1 MVFGALEK
9 IIMGNNATNKHS
21 NLNSTLRWC
30 LVITIGCLPVFGFA
44 QRLLLDR
51 IIVVVDQDVVL
62 QSELD
67 ARLQDIR
74 ANAAANNRPLPE
86 QDELQSE
93 VLDALILENL
103 QMQFAE
109 RVSIRFD
116 DDTINRVLLNMAEN
130 SNMSFDEY
138 VTTLEEA
145 GVYLMTREQVRKQL
159 TIQELQRGMVNSR
172 LAITE
177 QEIDNFLSSEMGRE
191 VMAAEFVINHMLVQ
205 TSDSDSAE
213 NREAK
218 LRYAADLA
226 ARIREGEFFGEVFAE
241 AQRARLFSVNS
252 TQFDWRRADQLPNI
266 FSEIVED
273 MEIAD
278 VEGPIE
284 AGNGYHLIQ
293 LAQKRGGTDQVV
305 KQTNLRHI
313 MLMPNEIRDDD
324 QSLTE
329 IQEIREQIIAGEEFA
344 TLARQNSDDAN
355 TVVGGGDLDWVN
367 QGGLP
372 PLMEEVVD
380 ELEIND
386 LSEPFRTEAGWH
398 IVEVLGRRE
407 TDLSQ
412 EYSRSQAENTL
423 RDRKFDL
430 ELQNWLI
437 EIREEAFVELV
448 D

>member
-9 IIMGNNATNKHS
+9 IIMDNNATNKHS
-21 NLNSTLRWC
+21 NLISTLRWC

-329 IQEIREQIIAGEEFA
+329 IQEIREQIIAGEEFT

-380 ELEIND
+380 GLEIND

>member
-266 FSEIVED
+266 FSEIVEG

-329 IQEIREQIIAGEEFA
+329 IQEIREQIIAGEEFT

-380 ELEIND
+380 GLEIND

>member
-1 MVFGALEK
+1 
-9 IIMGNNATNKHS
+9 MGNNATNKHS
-21 NLNSTLRWC
+21 NLISTLRWC

-213 NREAK
+213 NKEAK
-218 LRYAADLA
+218 LRYTADLA
-226 ARIREGEFFGEVFAE
+226 TKIRDGEFFGEVFAE

-344 TLARQNSDDAN
+344 TLARQNSDDSN

-380 ELEIND
+380 GLEIND

>member
-1 MVFGALEK
+1 
-9 IIMGNNATNKHS
+9 MGNNATNKHS

-145 GVYLMTREQVRKQL
+145 GVYLTTRDQVRKQL

-213 NREAK
+213 NKEAK
-218 LRYAADLA
+218 LRYTADLA
-226 ARIREGEFFGEVFAE
+226 TKIRDGEFFGEVFAE

-329 IQEIREQIIAGEEFA
+329 IREIREQIIAGEEFA

-380 ELEIND
+380 GLEIND

-407 TDLSQ
+407 TDLSL

-437 EIREEAFVELV
+437 ELREEAFVELV

>member
-1 MVFGALEK
+1 
-9 IIMGNNATNKHS
+9 MGNNATNKHS

-252 TQFDWRRADQLPNI
+252 SQFDWRRADQLPNI

-324 QSLTE
+324 QSLAE
-329 IQEIREQIIAGEEFA
+329 IQEIREQIIAGEEFT

>member
-1 MVFGALEK
+1 
-9 IIMGNNATNKHS
+9 MGNNATNKHS

-177 QEIDNFLSSEMGRE
+177 QEIDNFLSSEMGLE
-191 VMAAEFVINHMLVQ
+191 VMAVEFVINHMVVD
-205 TSDSDSAE
+205 TSDSDWAE
-213 NREAK
+213 NR
-218 LRYAADLA
+218 YA
-226 ARIREGEFFGEVFAE
+226 
-241 AQRARLFSVNS
+241 
-252 TQFDWRRADQLPNI
+252 
-266 FSEIVED
+266 
-273 MEIAD
+273 
-278 VEGPIE
+278 
-284 AGNGYHLIQ
+284 
-293 LAQKRGGTDQVV
+293 
-305 KQTNLRHI
+305 
-313 MLMPNEIRDDD
+313 
-324 QSLTE
+324 
-329 IQEIREQIIAGEEFA
+329 
-344 TLARQNSDDAN
+344 
-355 TVVGGGDLDWVN
+355 
-367 QGGLP
+367 
-372 PLMEEVVD
+372 
-380 ELEIND
+380 
-386 LSEPFRTEAGWH
+386 
-398 IVEVLGRRE
+398 
-407 TDLSQ
+407 
-412 EYSRSQAENTL
+412 
-423 RDRKFDL
+423 
-430 ELQNWLI
+430 
-437 EIREEAFVELV
+437 
-448 D
+448 

>member
-1 MVFGALEK
+1 
-9 IIMGNNATNKHS
+9 
-21 NLNSTLRWC
+21 
-30 LVITIGCLPVFGFA
+30 
-44 QRLLLDR
+44 
-51 IIVVVDQDVVL
+51 
-62 QSELD
+62 
-67 ARLQDIR
+67 
-74 ANAAANNRPLPE
+74 
-86 QDELQSE
+86 
-93 VLDALILENL
+93 
-103 QMQFAE
+103 
-109 RVSIRFD
+109 
-116 DDTINRVLLNMAEN
+116 MAEN

-145 GVYLMTREQVRKQL
+145 GLYLITREQVRKQL

-191 VMAAEFVINHMLVQ
+191 TMAAEFMINHMLIT
-205 TSDSDSAE
+205 TSGMDSAE
-213 NREAK
+213 ERETK
-218 LRYAADLA
+218 LRYVADLA
-226 ARIREGEFFGEVFAE
+226 AKIREGEFFGEVYRE
-241 AQRARLFSVNS
+241 AQLARLFPVDS

-266 FSEIVED
+266 FSEIVENMD
-273 MEIAD
+273 IAD

-293 LAQKRGGTDQVV
+293 LAQNRGGTEQVV

-313 MLMPNEIRDDD
+313 MLTPNEIRDED
-324 QSLTE
+324 QSLA
-329 IQEIREQIIAGEEFA
+329 EIREIREKIIAGEAFA
-344 TLARQNSDDAN
+344 TLARQNSDDAT

-380 ELEIND
+380 GLEINE
-386 LSEPFRTEAGWH
+386 LSEPFLTDGGWH

-423 RDRKFDL
+423 RNRKFDL

-437 EIREEAFVELV
+437 EIREEAFVELI

>member
-1 MVFGALEK
+1 
-9 IIMGNNATNKHS
+9 MGNNATNKHS
-21 NLNSTLRWC
+21 NLISTLRWC

-74 ANAAANNRPLPE
+74 ANAAANNRLLPE

-205 TSDSDSAE
+205 TSDSASAE

-380 ELEIND
+380 GLEIND

-437 EIREEAFVELV
+437 EIREEAFVELI

>member
-324 QSLTE
+324 QSLAE
-329 IQEIREQIIAGEEFA
+329 IQEIREQIIAGEEFT

>member
-1 MVFGALEK
+1 
-9 IIMGNNATNKHS
+9 MGNNATNKHS
-21 NLNSTLRWC
+21 NLISTLRWC
-30 LVITIGCLPVFGFA
+30 LVITIGFLPVFGFA

>member
-1 MVFGALEK
+1 
-9 IIMGNNATNKHS
+9 MGNNATNKHS
-21 NLNSTLRWC
+21 NLISTLRWC

-266 FSEIVED
+266 FSEIVEG

-329 IQEIREQIIAGEEFA
+329 IQEIREQIIAGEEFT

-380 ELEIND
+380 GLEIND

>member
-1 MVFGALEK
+1 
-9 IIMGNNATNKHS
+9 MGNNATNKHS
-21 NLNSTLRWC
+21 NLISTLGWC

-67 ARLQDIR
+67 GRLQDIR

-226 ARIREGEFFGEVFAE
+226 ARIQEGEFFGEVFAE
-241 AQRARLFSVNS
+241 AQRAPLFSVNS

-266 FSEIVED
+266 FSEIVEA

>member
-1 MVFGALEK
+1 
-9 IIMGNNATNKHS
+9 MGNNATNKRS
-21 NLNSTLRWC
+21 NLISTLRWC

-329 IQEIREQIIAGEEFA
+329 IQEIREQIIAGEEFT

-367 QGGLP
+367 QGDLP

-380 ELEIND
+380 GLEIND

-412 EYSRSQAENTL
+412 EYSRMQAENTL

>member
-1 MVFGALEK
+1 MD
-9 IIMGNNATNKHS
+9 NNATNKHS
-21 NLNSTLRWC
+21 NLISTLRWC

-266 FSEIVED
+266 FSEIVEG

-329 IQEIREQIIAGEEFA
+329 IQEIREQIIAGEEFT

-380 ELEIND
+380 GLEIND

>member
-21 NLNSTLRWC
+21 NLISTLRWC

>member
-1 MVFGALEK
+1 
-9 IIMGNNATNKHS
+9 MGNNATNKHS
-21 NLNSTLRWC
+21 NLISTLGWC

-116 DDTINRVLLNMAEN
+116 DDTINRVLSNMAEN

-329 IQEIREQIIAGEEFA
+329 IREIREQIIAGEEFA

>member
-1 MVFGALEK
+1 
-9 IIMGNNATNKHS
+9 MGNNATNKHS
-21 NLNSTLRWC
+21 NLISTLRWC
-30 LVITIGCLPVFGFA
+30 LVITISCLPVFGFA

>member
-9 IIMGNNATNKHS
+9 IIMGNNATNKRS
-21 NLNSTLRWC
+21 NLISTLRWC

-266 FSEIVED
+266 FLEIVED

-293 LAQKRGGTDQVV
+293 LAQKRGGTDQIV

-329 IQEIREQIIAGEEFA
+329 IQEIREQIIAGEEFT

-380 ELEIND
+380 GLEIND

>member
-9 IIMGNNATNKHS
+9 IIMGNNATNKRS
-21 NLNSTLRWC
+21 NLISTLRWC
-30 LVITIGCLPVFGFA
+30 LVITIGCLPVFSFA

-159 TIQELQRGMVNSR
+159 TIQELQRGIVNSR
-172 LAITE
+172 LAITD

-205 TSDSDSAE
+205 TSDSDSVE

-218 LRYAADLA
+218 LRYTADLA

-266 FSEIVED
+266 FLEIVED

-329 IQEIREQIIAGEEFA
+329 IREIREQIIAGEEFA

-380 ELEIND
+380 GLEIND

-412 EYSRSQAENTL
+412 EYSRMQAENTL

-437 EIREEAFVELV
+437 EIREEAFVVLI

>member
-1 MVFGALEK
+1 
-9 IIMGNNATNKHS
+9 MGNNATNKHS

>member
-30 LVITIGCLPVFGFA
+30 LVITIGCLPVFGFT

-266 FSEIVED
+266 FSEIVEG

-329 IQEIREQIIAGEEFA
+329 IQEIREQIIAGEEFT

-380 ELEIND
+380 GLEIND

>member
-21 NLNSTLRWC
+21 KLNSTLRWC

-226 ARIREGEFFGEVFAE
+226 TKIRDGEFFGEVFAE

-273 MEIAD
+273 MVIAD

-284 AGNGYHLIQ
+284 AGNG
-293 LAQKRGGTDQVV
+293 
-305 KQTNLRHI
+305 
-313 MLMPNEIRDDD
+313 
-324 QSLTE
+324 
-329 IQEIREQIIAGEEFA
+329 
-344 TLARQNSDDAN
+344 
-355 TVVGGGDLDWVN
+355 W
-367 QGGLP
+367 
-372 PLMEEVVD
+372 
-380 ELEIND
+380 
-386 LSEPFRTEAGWH
+386 
-398 IVEVLGRRE
+398 
-407 TDLSQ
+407 
-412 EYSRSQAENTL
+412 
-423 RDRKFDL
+423 
-430 ELQNWLI
+430 
-437 EIREEAFVELV
+437 
-448 D
+448 

>member
-1 MVFGALEK
+1 
-9 IIMGNNATNKHS
+9 MGNNATNKHS
-21 NLNSTLRWC
+21 NLISTLRWC
-30 LVITIGCLPVFGFA
+30 LVITISCLPVFGFA

-145 GVYLMTREQVRKQL
+145 GVYLLTREQVRKQL

-329 IQEIREQIIAGEEFA
+329 IQEIREQIIAGEEFT
-344 TLARQNSDDAN
+344 TLARQNSDDSN
-355 TVVGGGDLDWVN
+355 TVVGGGDLDGVN

-372 PLMEEVVD
+372 PLMEEVGD
-380 ELEIND
+380 GLESND

>member
-1 MVFGALEK
+1 
-9 IIMGNNATNKHS
+9 MGNNATNKHS
-21 NLNSTLRWC
+21 NLISTLRWC

-329 IQEIREQIIAGEEFA
+329 IREIREQIIAGEEFA

>member
-1 MVFGALEK
+1 
-9 IIMGNNATNKHS
+9 MGNNATNKHS
-21 NLNSTLRWC
+21 NLISTLRWC
-30 LVITIGCLPVFGFA
+30 LVITISCLPVFGFA

-145 GVYLMTREQVRKQL
+145 GVYLLTREQVRKQL

-226 ARIREGEFFGEVFAE
+226 ARIQEGEFFGEVFAE

-266 FSEIVED
+266 FS
-273 MEIAD
+273 
-278 VEGPIE
+278 
-284 AGNGYHLIQ
+284 
-293 LAQKRGGTDQVV
+293 
-305 KQTNLRHI
+305 
-313 MLMPNEIRDDD
+313 
-324 QSLTE
+324 
-329 IQEIREQIIAGEEFA
+329 
-344 TLARQNSDDAN
+344 
-355 TVVGGGDLDWVN
+355 
-367 QGGLP
+367 
-372 PLMEEVVD
+372 
-380 ELEIND
+380 
-386 LSEPFRTEAGWH
+386 
-398 IVEVLGRRE
+398 
-407 TDLSQ
+407 
-412 EYSRSQAENTL
+412 
-423 RDRKFDL
+423 
-430 ELQNWLI
+430 
-437 EIREEAFVELV
+437 
-448 D
+448 

>member
-1 MVFGALEK
+1 
-9 IIMGNNATNKHS
+9 MGNNATNKHS
-21 NLNSTLRWC
+21 NLISTLRWC

-74 ANAAANNRPLPE
+74 ANAAANNRLLPE

-218 LRYAADLA
+218 LRYVADLA

-266 FSEIVED
+266 FLEIVED

-329 IQEIREQIIAGEEFA
+329 IQEIREQIIAGEEFT

-380 ELEIND
+380 GLEIND

-412 EYSRSQAENTL
+412 EYSRMQAENTL

>member
-1 MVFGALEK
+1 
-9 IIMGNNATNKHS
+9 MGNNATNKHS
-21 NLNSTLRWC
+21 HLISPLRWC
-30 LVITIGCLPVFGFA
+30 LVITISCLPVFGFA

-218 LRYAADLA
+218 LRYTADLA
-226 ARIREGEFFGEVFAE
+226 AKIQEGEFFGEVFAE

-380 ELEIND
+380 GLEIND

>member
-1 MVFGALEK
+1 
-9 IIMGNNATNKHS
+9 MGNNATNKHS
-21 NLNSTLRWC
+21 NLISTLRWC

-226 ARIREGEFFGEVFAE
+226 TKIRDGEFFGEVFAE

-266 FSEIVED
+266 FSEIVEN

-329 IQEIREQIIAGEEFA
+329 IQEIREQIIAGEEFT
-344 TLARQNSDDAN
+344 TLARQNSDDSN

-380 ELEIND
+380 GLEIND

>member
-1 MVFGALEK
+1 MSNNTTVKRTNLMPFLNLGLA
-9 IIMGNNATNKHS
+9 IIVGY
-21 NLNSTLRWC
+21 
-30 LVITIGCLPVFGFA
+30 LPVFSFA
-44 QRLLLDR
+44 QRVLLDR
-51 IIVVVDQDVVL
+51 VIVVVDEDVVL
-62 QSELD
+62 QSELE
-67 ARLQDIR
+67 ARLADVT

-86 QDELQSE
+86 QDELRSE
-93 VLDALILENL
+93 VLDTLILENL

-145 GVYLMTREQVRKQL
+145 GLYLITREQVRKQL

-191 VMAAEFVINHMLVQ
+191 TMAAEFMINHMLIT
-205 TSDSDSAE
+205 TSGMDSAE
-213 NREAK
+213 ERETK
-218 LRYAADLA
+218 LRYVADLA
-226 ARIREGEFFGEVFAE
+226 AKIREGEFFGEVYRE
-241 AQRARLFSVNS
+241 AQLARLFPVDS

-266 FSEIVED
+266 FSEIVENMD
-273 MEIAD
+273 IAD

-293 LAQKRGGTDQVV
+293 LAQKRGGTEQVV

-313 MLMPNEIRDDD
+313 MLTPNEIRDED
-324 QSLTE
+324 QSLA
-329 IQEIREQIIAGEEFA
+329 EIREIREKIIAGEAFA
-344 TLARQNSDDAN
+344 TLARQNSDDAT

-380 ELEIND
+380 GLEINE
-386 LSEPFRTEAGWH
+386 LSEPFLTDGGWH

-423 RDRKFDL
+423 RNRKFDL

-437 EIREEAFVELV
+437 EIREEAFVELI

>member
-1 MVFGALEK
+1 
-9 IIMGNNATNKHS
+9 MGNNATNKHS
-21 NLNSTLRWC
+21 NLISTLRWC

-74 ANAAANNRPLPE
+74 ANAAANNRLLPE

-324 QSLTE
+324 QSLAE

>member
-21 NLNSTLRWC
+21 NLISTLRWC
-30 LVITIGCLPVFGFA
+30 LVITISCLPVFGFA

-226 ARIREGEFFGEVFAE
+226 ARIREGEFFGEVFAD

-313 MLMPNEIRDDD
+313 M
-324 QSLTE
+324 
-329 IQEIREQIIAGEEFA
+329 
-344 TLARQNSDDAN
+344 
-355 TVVGGGDLDWVN
+355 
-367 QGGLP
+367 
-372 PLMEEVVD
+372 
-380 ELEIND
+380 
-386 LSEPFRTEAGWH
+386 
-398 IVEVLGRRE
+398 
-407 TDLSQ
+407 
-412 EYSRSQAENTL
+412 
-423 RDRKFDL
+423 
-430 ELQNWLI
+430 
-437 EIREEAFVELV
+437 
-448 D
+448 

>member
-1 MVFGALEK
+1 
-9 IIMGNNATNKHS
+9 MGNNATNKHS
-21 NLNSTLRWC
+21 HLISPLRWC

-226 ARIREGEFFGEVFAE
+226 TKIRDGEFFGEVFAE

-329 IQEIREQIIAGEEFA
+329 IQEIREQIIAGEEFT
-344 TLARQNSDDAN
+344 TLARQNSDDSN

-380 ELEIND
+380 GLEIND

>member
-1 MVFGALEK
+1 
-9 IIMGNNATNKHS
+9 MGNNATNKHS
-21 NLNSTLRWC
+21 NLISPLRWC

-205 TSDSDSAE
+205 TSNSDSAE

-329 IQEIREQIIAGEEFA
+329 IQEIREQIIAGEEFT

-380 ELEIND
+380 GLEIND

>member
-1 MVFGALEK
+1 
-9 IIMGNNATNKHS
+9 
-21 NLNSTLRWC
+21 LRWC

-329 IQEIREQIIAGEEFA
+329 IQEIREQIIAGEEFT

-367 QGGLP
+367 QGDLP

-380 ELEIND
+380 GLEIND

>member
-1 MVFGALEK
+1 
-9 IIMGNNATNKHS
+9 MGNNATNKHS
-21 NLNSTLRWC
+21 NLISTLRWC

-226 ARIREGEFFGEVFAE
+226 TKIRDGEFFGEVFAE

-266 FSEIVED
+266 FSEIVEN

-329 IQEIREQIIAGEEFA
+329 IQEIREQIIAGEEFT

-380 ELEIND
+380 GLEIND